1 MKQNLAIQTVKA
13 CQVSLHT
20 ETNIYLV
27 TPKADAIWHLAGKV
41 ELATKPL
48 LPIVV
53 DNCDTTFTALHHA
66 MEYYCSEYPDE
77 SFDQLDEVME
87 FMKENFVVSLI
98 LDIVRA

>member
-13 CQVSLHT
+13 CQISLHT

-48 LPIVV
+48 LPIVI
-53 DNCDTTFTALHHA
+53 DNCDSAHTALHSA

-77 SFDQLDEVME
+77 TLDQLDEVMD
-87 FMKENFVVSLI
+87 FMQNNFTVSLI